1 MTRGA
6 KACMI
11 VTAALPWYIMLSGS
25 FLLYVFVL
33 MATARLGQAVFA
45 ASWLGI
51 IPLALLLLFVN
62 PALLIA
68 ALAGNCNLPKLLL
81 GAALL
86 GTAITLTFSAAYA
99 GLSGWIAANAIGV
112 VVGRTD
118 ADPVFGALSGLNTV
132 ALAAGTWCARVSAKT
147 LWRRLPSPRVT
158 NGRPERPEQ

>member
-11 VTAALPWYIMLSGS
+11 VTAALPWYGMLSGS

-33 MATARLGQAVFA
+33 MAVSHLGYITFA
-45 ASWLGI
+45 AFWIGV

-68 ALAGNCNLPKLLL
+68 ALAGNCNLPKPVL

-86 GTAITLTFSAAYA
+86 GTVITLMFSATYA
-99 GLSGWIAANAIGV
+99 SLSALVAIKDTGMLSRTEPNLIFAALA
-112 VVGRTD
+112 
-118 ADPVFGALSGLNTV
+118 ALNTV
-132 ALAAGTWCARVSAKT
+132 ALAAGTWCAWVSAKT

-158 NGRPERPEQ
+158 NSCPERPEQ